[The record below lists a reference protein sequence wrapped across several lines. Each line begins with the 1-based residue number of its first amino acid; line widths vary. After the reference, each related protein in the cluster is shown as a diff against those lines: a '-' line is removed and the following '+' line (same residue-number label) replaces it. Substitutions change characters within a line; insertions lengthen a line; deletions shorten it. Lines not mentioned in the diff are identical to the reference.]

1 MNIPPS
7 KKAPIYICPNENCAD
22 IYKGN
27 EDIFV
32 KLASG
37 ECVIIEEAYTER
49 DNALTVVTNTAKY
62 SVPLDALI
70 DKSKELDRLTKEKQK
85 TEDEIARITAKLSN
99 ADFTAK
105 APERVVGAEKE
116 KLIKYEAL
124 LSDIDKSLDSL
135 K

>member
-1 MNIPPS
+1 
-7 KKAPIYICPNENCAD
+7 
-22 IYKGN
+22 
-27 EDIFV
+27 V
-32 KLASG
+32 Q
-37 ECVIIEEAYTER
+37 
-49 DNALTVVTNTAKY
+49 
-62 SVPLDALI
+62 LDALI

-124 LSDIDKSLDSL
+124 LSDIEKSIAAL